1 MLSGTW
7 SEVVLVREERI
18 VLGSNSSQV
27 RLMKVGEVCLLDQE
41 NLLSSNG
48 NSMRH
53 MSLTQSLK
61 ASASVSRKLVLFF
74 FMRVSNHIEIAAK
87 HPRSVQRRN
96 NGLELIKESMSEL
109 WRSRGIN
116 ICNVEGGISNGGGK
130 VNGDGAR
137 SGKGSKVGKK
147 RIRPSSKH
155 APRGAIGSRK
165 GRTI

>member
-7 SEVVLVREERI
+7 SEVVLVKEERI

-74 FMRVSNHIEIAAK
+74 FHE
-87 HPRSVQRRN
+87 
-96 NGLELIKESMSEL
+96 
-109 WRSRGIN
+109 GI
-116 ICNVEGGISNGGGK
+116 
-130 VNGDGAR
+130 
-137 SGKGSKVGKK
+137 
-147 RIRPSSKH
+147 
-155 APRGAIGSRK
+155 
-165 GRTI
+165 